1 MREHSRIIGASILA
15 LLALTDVLSSQGA
28 APSSPLVVLSR
39 DGREPLPTTVIGGQ
53 EMIDLETLRGPFN
66 LTIRDD
72 NRTDSLRVSYRDQ
85 SILLTPG
92 NALVSV
98 EGRLVSLPAPLT
110 RIDGRAFVPVE
121 FLSGALGLIYEQPI
135 DLRKGSRLLIVG
147 PLSVPRVRL
156 QYGSVDGNLRVTLD
170 IAPTTGYDIEQQ
182 PGRLLVRFDADAL
195 DVTLPPLPG
204 TSDLLAATR
213 LVGPT
218 TLEMTLG
225 RRFGSHGS
233 SVVSATAASSR
244 VLVDLL
250 AAMPTVADPMPAPA
264 PDPPFL
270 LSAPRPVISTI
281 VIDPGHGGDD
291 AGALG
296 ATGGL
301 MEKDVALAV
310 AERLERAIETRFGI
324 SVLQTRTDDRR
335 VGPDERAAYANNAK
349 GDLFISLHVNAAP
362 QPTLQGA
369 SVLYLELDRY
379 GDEVRRQAH
388 LASGALPVFGGGS
401 RAIDLVQWD
410 MAQAQH
416 VDGSAVLASLVERE
430 LRTRVVMSPEAVRQ
444 GPMRVLVGVN
454 MPAVL
459 IEMGYLT
466 NPDDEAALA
475 SSAYQTRLVEAITE
489 AIAAF
494 RVYLEQLG
502 EFEAR

>member
-1 MREHSRIIGASILA
+1 
-15 LLALTDVLSSQGA
+15 
-28 APSSPLVVLSR
+28 
-39 DGREPLPTTVIGGQ
+39 
-53 EMIDLETLRGPFN
+53 
-66 LTIRDD
+66 
-72 NRTDSLRVSYRDQ
+72 
-85 SILLTPG
+85 
-92 NALVSV
+92 
-98 EGRLVSLPAPLT
+98 
-110 RIDGRAFVPVE
+110 
-121 FLSGALGLIYEQPI
+121 
-135 DLRKGSRLLIVG
+135 
-147 PLSVPRVRL
+147 
-156 QYGSVDGNLRVTLD
+156 
-170 IAPTTGYDIEQQ
+170 
-182 PGRLLVRFDADAL
+182 VRFDADAL

-416 VDGSAVLASLVERE
+416 VDGSAVLASLMERE
-430 LRTRVVMSPEAVRQ
+430 LRSRVIMSPEAVRQ

>member
-1 MREHSRIIGASILA
+1 
-15 LLALTDVLSSQGA
+15 
-28 APSSPLVVLSR
+28 
-39 DGREPLPTTVIGGQ
+39 
-53 EMIDLETLRGPFN
+53 
-66 LTIRDD
+66 
-72 NRTDSLRVSYRDQ
+72 
-85 SILLTPG
+85 
-92 NALVSV
+92 
-98 EGRLVSLPAPLT
+98 
-110 RIDGRAFVPVE
+110 
-121 FLSGALGLIYEQPI
+121 
-135 DLRKGSRLLIVG
+135 
-147 PLSVPRVRL
+147 
-156 QYGSVDGNLRVTLD
+156 
-170 IAPTTGYDIEQQ
+170 
-182 PGRLLVRFDADAL
+182 
-195 DVTLPPLPG
+195 
-204 TSDLLAATR
+204 
-213 LVGPT
+213 
-218 TLEMTLG
+218 
-225 RRFGSHGS
+225 
-233 SVVSATAASSR
+233 

-250 AAMPTVADPMPAPA
+250 AAMPTVADPTPAPA

-416 VDGSAVLASLVERE
+416 VDGSAVLASLMERE
-430 LRTRVVMSPEAVRQ
+430 LRSRVIMSPEAVRQ